1 MSENVQRLAPRWARN
16 AKTARHL
23 NVSGMS
29 LWRWKRDP
37 KLKFPPA
44 AVINGIE
51 YNDLNLVDD
60 WMRSCTRV
68 AVKPETET

>member
-1 MSENVQRLAPRWARN
+1 
-16 AKTARHL
+16 
-23 NVSGMS
+23 MS